1 MTQLTFDERL
11 PAGWLLSR
19 RNVVRGFEQWLVL
32 GALLSSFGCAR
43 KVPSVETAPSV
54 STAAVAPPPAT
65 PTAQPSASAAL
76 AAGAPAN
83 APSPLPGH
91 TMADVLSCKGMSEH
105 GFHITVEGDGA
116 PQVMR
121 EGSRIETLAGTLRY
135 CAAAG
140 RKAAPNDRLTLFGC
154 ASRSDPARSCLAISE
169 QGAHYLDREGR
180 DWSLQLGAV
189 NAKSHDDELEGTA
202 QLSAR
207 RAGETKQLK
216 VSFRAG
222 TKIPAV
228 PERES
233 PYFTK

>member
-1 MTQLTFDERL
+1 MF
-11 PAGWLLSR
+11 
-19 RNVVRGFEQWLVL
+19 
-32 GALLSSFGCAR
+32 SSLGCAR
-43 KVPSVETAPSV
+43 KQPSVDTAPSARTPGV
-54 STAAVAPPPAT
+54 TSPARPVPPRPST
-65 PTAQPSASAAL
+65 AL
-76 AAGAPAN
+76 AAGAPAD
-83 APSPLPGH
+83 APSPLPGL
-91 TMADVLSCKGMSEH
+91 TLADVLNCKGMAEH

-121 EGSRIETLAGTLRY
+121 EGSRIETTAAGTLRY

-140 RKAAPNDRLTLFGC
+140 RQAAPLNRLTLFGC
-154 ASRSDPARSCLAISE
+154 VSRSDPTRACVAISE
-169 QGAHYLDREGR
+169 QGAHYLDREGSV
-180 DWSLQLGAV
+180 WSLQLGAV
-189 NAKSHDDELEGTA
+189 DAQLRADVLEGAA

-207 RAGETKQLK
+207 RDGQAKQLK